1 MKKLVWIAALAAL
14 AGAPLSADGHGTEG
28 HGADEHGRGN
38 VQIADIEMRFL
49 YERSGT
55 LSDDI
60 TAIKDFTAWN
70 TLIGEGSAKEPASD
84 VLVAVRMTAFGE
96 VHDERTLTIRAFDS
110 DRNPLAERTI
120 NGVGIKDSGYAHML
134 LEQSTCEGEI
144 ILEAAIGDQTMS
156 EKIELFCGE

>member
-1 MKKLVWIAALAAL
+1 MKKFAWIAGMVALASAPVL
-14 AGAPLSADGHGTEG
+14 ADD
-28 HGADEHGRGN
+28 HGADEHGRGK
-38 VQIADIEMRFL
+38 VQIADIEVRFL

-60 TAIKDFTAWN
+60 TAMKDFTAWN
-70 TLIGEGSAKEPASD
+70 TLIGEGSAKESAND
-84 VLVAVRMTAFGE
+84 ILIAVRITANGE
-96 VHDERTLTIRAFDS
+96 VYDERTLTISAFDS